1 MNLVY
6 KDFIECLKNNPNHA
20 YDYIAGNAWAMSKGN
35 LTDICKEL
43 IYSILDYETK
53 REAKE
58 ILCNVAEE
66 LTDLWE
72 ED

>member
-20 YDYIAGNAWAMSKGN
+20 YDYIANNAWAMSKDS

-43 IYSILDYETK
+43 IYGILDYETK

-58 ILCNVAEE
+58 ILYNVAEE

-72 ED
+72 EE

>member
-20 YDYIAGNAWAMSKGN
+20 YDYIANNAWAMSKDN

-43 IYSILDYETK
+43 IYGILDYETK
-53 REAKE
+53 REARE

-72 ED
+72 EE

>member
-20 YDYIAGNAWAMSKGN
+20 YDYIANNAWAMSKDN

-43 IYSILDYETK
+43 IYGILDYETK

-72 ED
+72 EE

>member
-6 KDFIECLKNNPNHA
+6 KDFIETLKNNPNHA
-20 YDYIAGNAWAMSKGN
+20 YDYIANNAWCMSKDN

-43 IYSILDYETK
+43 IYGIIDYETK
-53 REAKE
+53 REARE
-58 ILCNVAEE
+58 ILGNVAEE

-72 ED
+72 EN

>member
-20 YDYIAGNAWAMSKGN
+20 YDYIANNAWAMSKDN

-43 IYSILDYETK
+43 IYGILDYETK
-53 REAKE
+53 REARE

>member
-20 YDYIAGNAWAMSKGN
+20 YDYIANNAWSISKDS

-43 IYSILDYETK
+43 IYGIIDYETK

-72 ED
+72 EN

>member
-20 YDYIAGNAWAMSKGN
+20 YDYITDNAWAMSKDN

-43 IYSILDYETK
+43 IYAVISYGTVEK
-53 REAKE
+53 KE
-58 ILCNVAEE
+58 ILGDVAEE

-72 ED
+72 EE

>member
-6 KDFIECLKNNPNHA
+6 KEFIETLKNNPNHA
-20 YDYIAGNAWAMSKGN
+20 YDYIANNAWCMSKDS

-43 IYSILDYETK
+43 IYGIIDYETK

-72 ED
+72 EN

>member
-20 YDYIAGNAWAMSKGN
+20 YDYIANNTWSMSKDS

-43 IYSILDYETK
+43 IYGIIDYETK

-58 ILCNVAEE
+58 ILYNVAEE
-66 LTDLWE
+66 LDDLWE
-72 ED
+72 EN

>member
-20 YDYIAGNAWAMSKGN
+20 YDYISNNAWCMSKDS

-43 IYSILDYETK
+43 IYGIIDYETK
-53 REAKE
+53 REARE
-58 ILCNVAEE
+58 ILGNVAEE

>member
-20 YDYIAGNAWAMSKGN
+20 YDYIANNACAMSKDS

-43 IYSILDYETK
+43 VYGIIYYETK
-53 REAKE
+53 REARE
-58 ILCNVAEE
+58 ILGNVAEE

-72 ED
+72 EV

>member
-6 KDFIECLKNNPNHA
+6 KDLIECLKNNPNHA
-20 YDYIAGNAWAMSKGN
+20 YDYIANNAWAMSKDS

-43 IYSILDYETK
+43 IYGILDYETK

>member
-6 KDFIECLKNNPNHA
+6 KDFIECLKNNPNHV
-20 YDYIAGNAWAMSKGN
+20 YDYISNNAWCMSKDN

-43 IYSILDYETK
+43 IYGIIDYETK

-66 LTDLWE
+66 LTDLWM

>member
-20 YDYIAGNAWAMSKGN
+20 YDYIANNAWAMSKDN

-43 IYSILDYETK
+43 IYGILDYETK